1 MIKTITDKLLATV
14 VGMEDVE
21 RKYPGVASFKGRV
34 ALDVHI
40 ERGSLSVG
48 KRLQL
53 TGQQFSESLEVD
65 GIEMALNLKD
75 PDVVRILCT
84 KPATL
89 AVPSGEIEGW
99 TIAEQ

>member
-1 MIKTITDKLLATV
+1 MIKTITDKLLASV

-21 RKYPGVASFKGRV
+21 RAYPGIASFTGRV
-34 ALDVHI
+34 AVDVRI

-48 KRLQL
+48 KRVQL
-53 TGQQFSESLEVD
+53 SGPEFSAPVD
-65 GIEMALNLKD
+65 VVGIETVLNLKD
-75 PDVVRILCT
+75 PNVVRILCS

-89 AVPSGEIEGW
+89 AVPGQVEGW